1 MLKLLRQAVP
11 WLVAG
16 LLFCSGYWVADNKW
30 EAKVNNEYI
39 TKLEAT
45 EQSRRSVQSEVNK
58 VSAEW
63 QDKMSALEGSTDR
76 IIADLN
82 RDNKRLRVKVNTT
95 GITESDYS
103 RCFPDGRVE
112 LHPETS
118 KSLIRITQEA
128 DLKEKAL
135 QDTIRRLQQEKE
147 VKP

>member
-1 MLKLLRQAVP
+1 MLEILKRALP

-16 LLFCSGYWVADNKW
+16 LLFASGYWVADNKW
-30 EAKVNNEYI
+30 EAKVNEEYI
-39 TKLEAT
+39 TKLEAQ
-45 EQSRRSVQSEVNK
+45 ENQRAAVQGEIDK

-82 RDNKRLRVKVNTT
+82 RDNKRLRIRVNTS
-95 GITESDYS
+95 GLTESDIS
-103 RCFPDGRVE
+103 RCFPNGRVE

-135 QDTIRRLQQEKE
+135 QDTIRRLQG
-147 VKP
+147 VK

>member
-1 MLKLLRQAVP
+1 MLEILKRALP

-16 LLFCSGYWVADNKW
+16 LLFASGYWVADNKW
-30 EAKVNNEYI
+30 EAKVNEEYI
-39 TKLEAT
+39 TKLEAQ
-45 EQSRRSVQSEVNK
+45 ENQRAAVQGEIDK

-82 RDNKRLRVKVNTT
+82 RDNKRLRVRVNTS
-95 GITESDYS
+95 GLTESDIS
-103 RCFPDGRVE
+103 RCFPNGRVE

-135 QDTIRRLQQEKE
+135 QDTIRRLQG
-147 VKP
+147 VK

>member
-1 MLKLLRQAVP
+1 MWLTFIKRVVP

-16 LLFCSGYWVADNKW
+16 LLFASGYWVADNKW
-30 EAKVNNEYI
+30 EAKVNEEYI
-39 TKLEAT
+39 TKLEARESQRT
-45 EQSRRSVQSEVNK
+45 AIQARVDE

-63 QDKMSALEGSTDR
+63 QDKMSSLEGSTDR
-76 IIADLN
+76 IINDLN
-82 RDNKRLRVKVNTT
+82 RDNRRLRVKVNTS
-95 GITESDYS
+95 GISESDYS

-135 QDTIRRLQQEKE
+135 QDTIRRLRGE
-147 VKP
+147 

>member
-1 MLKLLRQAVP
+1 MLKFLKRVAP

-16 LLFCSGYWVADNKW
+16 FLFASGYWVADNKW
-30 EAKVNNEYI
+30 EAKVNEEYI
-39 TKLEAT
+39 TKLEARESQRT
-45 EQSRRSVQSEVNK
+45 AIQARVDE

-76 IIADLN
+76 VINDLN
-82 RDNKRLRVKVNTT
+82 RDNKRLLVKVKTS
-95 GITESDYS
+95 GLSGPDYS

-135 QDTIRRLQQEKE
+135 QETIRRLRGE
-147 VKP
+147 